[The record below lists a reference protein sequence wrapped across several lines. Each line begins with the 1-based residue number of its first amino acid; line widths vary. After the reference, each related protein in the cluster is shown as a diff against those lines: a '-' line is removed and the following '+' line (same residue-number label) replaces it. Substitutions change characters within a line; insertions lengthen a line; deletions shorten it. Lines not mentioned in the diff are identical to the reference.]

1 VQPSGDDVPTGRPG
15 IIGRLDERVRRHSG
29 DLGER
34 ARSWLLTRALR
45 RFILI
50 DGKNRTLIMA
60 SQAFTA
66 VIPLLLV
73 IGSVGEQSHEQNR
86 FADSLVRRFRLE
98 GQAATSLHTLFSRAP
113 GPAGGVGVL
122 SAVLLLFSLLT
133 LARVMQNTFEAAWS
147 MPLAGFRRTVY
158 SFSGT
163 VTLLAE
169 LIVLTLLA
177 SLIRG
182 IPGRPVTSLL
192 IRVVGSILFWMVLQY
207 LLLSRRVPWRA
218 LVPGAVLAGIGQ
230 VVISLLSALYMPHL
244 IATNSARYG
253 AIGVALALVTWLL
266 IIAVAVVVGAVVG
279 AELAGRPP
287 PRGGTGLGGAAVGPF

>member
-1 VQPSGDDVPTGRPG
+1 
-15 IIGRLDERVRRHSG
+15 
-29 DLGER
+29 
-34 ARSWLLTRALR
+34 
-45 RFILI
+45 
-50 DGKNRTLIMA
+50 MA

-66 VIPLLLV
+66 LIPLLLV
-73 IGSVGEQSHEQNR
+73 IASIGEQSHEQNR
-86 FADSLVRRFRLE
+86 FADSLIHRFRLQ
-98 GQAATSLHTLFSRAP
+98 GQAATSVHTLFSRAP
-113 GPAGGVGVL
+113 DAGGGVGVL

-133 LARVMQNTFEAAWS
+133 LARILQNTFEAAWS
-147 MPLAGFRRTVY
+147 MPLAGLRRTVY

-177 SLIRG
+177 SLMRG

-192 IRVVGSILFWMVLQY
+192 IRVVGSVLFWMALQY

-218 LVPGAVLAGIGQ
+218 LIPGAVVAGVGQ

-266 IIAVAVVVGAVVG
+266 IIAWAVVVGAVIG

-287 PRGGTGLGGAAVGPF
+287 PSGWMGFGRPSTGPF